1 MNILKK
7 LLKNISNQIILLLI
21 LIIIF
26 LKTCSKQDK
35 PQTKTITTTT
45 IETKWDTVKT
55 SIPIYIPK
63 YHTKIVNKYDTLWKD
78 VDTSYILKDYF
89 SLYVYFDT
97 INKDSLTLVINDT
110 ITQNKI
116 KNRKIDYKILYP
128 TKTITIHTKEYINN
142 RELYLGLGLGAT
154 INEISYING
163 GLLFKTKKKNIYNI
177 GVGLN
182 NNFQPI
188 INGGI
193 YRKL

>member
-1 MNILKK
+1 MLQKIF
-7 LLKNISNQIILLLI
+7 KNISNIVILV
-21 LIIIF
+21 LIIILF
-26 LKTCSKQDK
+26 IKSCSGNK
-35 PQTKTITTTT
+35 PKPLTTTT
-45 IETKWDTVKT
+45 IKTEIKWDTVKT

-89 SLYVYFDT
+89 SSYVYFDT

>member
-1 MNILKK
+1 MLKK
-7 LLKNISNQIILLLI
+7 ISKNISNIVILV
-21 LIIIF
+21 LIIVLFI
-26 LKTCSKQDK
+26 KSCSGNK
-35 PQTKTITTTT
+35 PKTITKTT
-45 IETKWDTVKT
+45 IKTEIRWDTIKT
-55 SIPIYIPK
+55 SIPTYIPK

-89 SLYVYFDT
+89 SSYVYFDT

-116 KNRKIDYKILYP
+116 KNRKVDYKILYP

-142 RELYLGLGLGAT
+142 RELYLGLGLGT
-154 INEISYING
+154 TLNEINYING
-163 GLLFKTKKKNIYNI
+163 GLLFKTKKKNIYNV